1 MDGIPSQPGLLLLRE
16 LIIFITSVYSI
27 CRIAILLGMFCR
39 KSCGFKLVINWM
51 AANVGP
57 IYTKWLLNSFTI
69 RSSFSMILLFI
80 IKRLFVWCDFLLLPI
95 TDFII
100 FHDFFMSDLFISNWL
115 LK

>member
-1 MDGIPSQPGLLLLRE
+1 ME
-16 LIIFITSVYSI
+16 
-27 CRIAILLGMFCR
+27 CRR
-39 KSCGFKLVINWM
+39 QSSEFKLVVNWM

-57 IYTKWLLNSFTI
+57 IDTISLLNSFAI
-69 RSSFSMILLFI
+69 RSSFSMMLLVI

-100 FHDFFMSDLFISNWL
+100 FHDFFMSDLLISNWL